1 MDFPHGRKLPR
12 DYPKLHLNYLK
23 VVSTKQATLNQG
35 IFVHKYRMYLCTKN
49 NCEQSVSLG
58 VQFSIL
64 DPERFVFQ
72 TLLSPDDSDG
82 GEYQSCR

>member
-1 MDFPHGRKLPR
+1 
-12 DYPKLHLNYLK
+12 
-23 VVSTKQATLNQG
+23 
-35 IFVHKYRMYLCTKN
+35 MYTNTECICVQEN

-82 GEYQSCR
+82 GEYQSLSLKMDVLYAIHRSILQ